1 MSIPATI
8 GILGGGQLGRMLT
21 LEAKRMGFRVVTLEP
36 LDDSPCGQVADKQI
50 VAPYD
55 DLHAISELGAESDV
69 VTYEFENIPLHSV
82 QLLEREGHIVRPG
95 SEVLR
100 ITQNRGTEKTFAH
113 DIGLKTTGLHVVR
126 GIYDLEAAYARLGLP
141 LVLKTAFG
149 GYDGKSQWI
158 VRSAGEGEQAL
169 AQATQRAASSTHP
182 FPLQLLA
189 EAFVPFDCEI
199 SVIAARN
206 AGGEQIVFPVSENTH
221 DRGILVTA
229 IVPARVSEA
238 VAEQARAATL
248 MVGEKLGLIGTYC
261 VEFFVRGEEIYINE
275 IAPRVHNSGHYSLD
289 TMTCSQY
296 EAHVRAICNLPLI
309 ESRLLEPSVMINILG
324 QGTGNY
330 LEHIPELLR
339 DPCLKLHL
347 YGKKHAPER
356 RKMGHLTIHAPTL
369 DEALA
374 RAARARELL
383 TWTDTR
389 PDLFATPVAAH

>member
-21 LEAKRMGFRVVTLEP
+21 LEAKRMGFRVVTLELLP
-36 LDDSPCGQVADKQI
+36 DSPCGQVADTQI

-55 DLHAISELGAESDV
+55 DLKALAELGAQCDV
-69 VTYEFENIPLHSV
+69 ITYEFENIPLHSL
-82 QLLEREGHIVRPG
+82 QFLERENHIVRPS

-113 DIGLKTTGLHVVR
+113 DIGLRTAGLHIVR
-126 GIYDLEAAYARLGLP
+126 GIYDFEAAIARLGLP

-158 VRSAGEGEQAL
+158 VRSLAEGEIAL
-169 AQATQRAASSTHP
+169 KQATERAKASAHP

-206 AGGEQIVFPVSENTH
+206 IAGEHILFPASENTH
-221 DRGILVTA
+221 DSGILVTA

-238 VAEQARAATL
+238 VAAEARAATL
-248 MVGEKLGLIGTYC
+248 AIGEKLNLIGAYC
-261 VEFFVRGEEIYINE
+261 VEFFVRDEKIYVNE

-289 TMTCSQY
+289 TMTISQY
-296 EAHVRAICNLPLI
+296 EAHVRAICNLPLV

-330 LEHIPELLR
+330 LERIPELLR

-347 YGKKHAPER
+347 YGKRHAPPR
-356 RKMGHLTIHAPTL
+356 RKMGHITIHAPTL
-369 DEALA
+369 DEAMA

-383 TWTDTR
+383 TWTHVR
-389 PDLFATPVAAH
+389 PDLMAPPVAAN

>member
-8 GILGGGQLGRMLT
+8 GVLGGGQLGRMLT

-36 LDDSPCGQVADKQI
+36 AEDSPCGQVADRQI
-50 VAPYD
+50 VAPYE
-55 DLHAISELGAESDV
+55 DLEAVAELGVESDV
-69 VTYEFENIPLHSV
+69 VTYEFENIPLNSV
-82 QLLEREGHIVRPG
+82 HFLEREGHIVRPS

-113 DIGLKTTGLHVVR
+113 DIGLRTAGLHLVR
-126 GIYDLEAAYARLGLP
+126 GVYDLEAAYARLGLP

-158 VRSAGEGEQAL
+158 VRTPEEGEAAL
-169 AQATQRAASSTHP
+169 AQATERAATSVHH

-189 EAFVPFDCEI
+189 ESFVPFDCEI
-199 SVIAARN
+199 SVIAARG

-221 DRGILVTA
+221 DHGILVTA
-229 IVPARVSEA
+229 IVPARVSEEIA
-238 VAEQARAATL
+238 AEARAATL
-248 MVGEKLGLIGTYC
+248 LIGEKLGLIGAYC
-261 VEFFVRGEEIYINE
+261 VEFFVRDGKIYVNE

-289 TMTCSQY
+289 TMTVSQY

-324 QGTGNY
+324 QGTGDY

-347 YGKKHAPER
+347 YGKKHASPR

-369 DEALA
+369 EEALS
-374 RAARARELL
+374 RAARARALL
-383 TWTDTR
+383 TWTHTR
-389 PDLFATPVAAH
+389 PDLMAAPVEAG